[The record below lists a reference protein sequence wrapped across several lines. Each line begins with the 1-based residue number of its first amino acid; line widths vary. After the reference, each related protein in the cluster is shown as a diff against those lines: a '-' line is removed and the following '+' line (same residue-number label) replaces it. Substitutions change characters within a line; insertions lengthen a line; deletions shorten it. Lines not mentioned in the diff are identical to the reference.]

1 MRHNKIILLVPV
13 QHVFTHVHVCYN
25 TSIYIHIY
33 ATNCGQTLTN
43 WQKNASTLVFHEI
56 SGLVDR
62 STHGIAREIETS
74 PNPVRKGRFGGRS
87 VVVRSE

>member
-1 MRHNKIILLVPV
+1 MYMYVTILV
-13 QHVFTHVHVCYN
+13 VC
-25 TSIYIHIY
+25 IYTY
-33 ATNCGQTLTN
+33 MLLTVAKGQTLTN
-43 WQKNASTLVFHEI
+43 WQKNALTLVFHEI